1 MIYLAKNQDNYV
13 ISDSFTE
20 YVPTSFDIYLD
31 DDLIGSFANISTNT
45 VYYTINIPVSAT
57 SGLQSREYNFKWV
70 DNGATIKQELCMI
83 KDFAGIDIK
92 AATKTKT
99 LKMYE

>member
-1 MIYLAKNQDNYV
+1 MIYLAKNQENYV
-13 ISDSFTE
+13 ISDSFTD

-31 DDLIGSFANISTNT
+31 NDLIGSFANISTNT
-45 VYYTINIPVSAT
+45 VYYTINIPSE
-57 SGLQSREYNFKWV
+57 SIDGFQEKEYKLKWV

-83 KDFAGIDIK
+83 RNFADIEVK
-92 AATKTKT
+92 TATKTKT